1 MEKNRLEAFT
11 DGVIAII
18 ITIMVLELK
27 VPHGDNFEALRLLAP
42 VFLSYVLSF
51 IYVGIYWNN
60 HHHMLNATHKISGG
74 ILWGNL
80 HLLFWLS
87 LIPFAT
93 NWMGES
99 HFTAIPT
106 ATYGF
111 VLLMAAIA
119 YLILQWQIIC
129 IDRQQSFLKLAIGG
143 DTKGKL
149 SPVLYL
155 IAIVFAFWYPKISQW
170 IYVFVALIWLVPDT
184 RIENA
189 IQQKNPKI

>member
-1 MEKNRLEAFT
+1 
-11 DGVIAII
+11 
-18 ITIMVLELK
+18 
-27 VPHGDNFEALRLLAP
+27 
-42 VFLSYVLSF
+42 
-51 IYVGIYWNN
+51 
-60 HHHMLNATHKISGG
+60 MLNATHKITGG

-99 HFTAIPT
+99 HFTPIPT
-106 ATYGF
+106 AIYGF

-129 IDRQQSFLKLAIGG
+129 IDRHQSFLKLAIGS
-143 DTKGKL
+143 DPKGKL
-149 SPVLYL
+149 SPLLYL
-155 IAIVFAFWYPKISQW
+155 IAILFAFWYPKISQLF
-170 IYVFVALIWLVPDT
+170 YVFVALIWLVPDR

-189 IQQKNPKI
+189 IQKKSTNNQI